1 MKTLLLAIA
10 FVASAVAV
18 PLDFTS
24 GQCAR
29 HCTESSKFKYD
40 LGRIYTY
47 DYEALTVTTLRG
59 TFSEDSQLYIK
70 AQVEIEALT
79 KCDLS
84 LQLRR
89 VSLEQTDPKN
99 PAYRRVAPET
109 VKFRKDLERN
119 TLRFSFQDGRIETLC
134 PTENEPAW
142 VLNIKRGV
150 LSMIQNS
157 MNDLFTNE
165 NTTETDVAGKCRV
178 EYMYTGRGWS
188 TVNVKKYKNLA
199 TCSSR
204 GNSESA
210 VQTSPFSSD
219 MPGKSL
225 PLLRGTQECEQS
237 FRNNRVDSVQC
248 TESHIFKPFSRHE
261 KDAITKSVQKLTF
274 NTERQGSFT
283 GNDYRPTRHDLLFD
297 HSYSEPTNQLK
308 EREAVQVMLELC
320 EAAKNDIRPSVP
332 AKFSRLV
339 YKLRELDY
347 QSLYSIYKRADS
359 ICQGNKNARQFVVDA
374 IPAVGSTASVR
385 LIKEL
390 VTKKEVSDSEANMW
404 LSSLTFLQNPTAE
417 MIGELVDII
426 DGSYG
431 QAILGVSSLAHTF
444 CRSHEDCGSVPEMK
458 RLVRRLVA
466 NLGNKCLAQDSKTV
480 LLSLKAIGNI
490 GVDEDVV
497 DILHDCYSNPQLDI
511 ETRLAA
517 IKAFRRFS
525 CSISRENLLKIY
537 TNYNENTE
545 LRIAAYMN
553 VMRCPDL
560 RVINI
565 IKETLEKEVVNQVG
579 SFVWTHLTSIQETSN
594 PIKQDIK
601 DILFNVYLMNKFN
614 TDIRKFSRYFEGSFF
629 MDSINSGVHVDG
641 DVIFTPESYL
651 PRSGMLNLTI
661 DLFGNSL
668 NLFEI
673 GGRMQGMEE
682 LVERFFGPEGYFP
695 QKTVDKMLKKFR
707 EKRSIKD
714 NKIDELEAV
723 YNANSQFHKDV
734 SGSIY
739 MKMFGNELFYSRLE
753 ELGTLSQ
760 KEGLLDMVLRLAKEQ
775 DVELTKS
782 FMFLDTT
789 YTIPTSSGLPLRLA
803 VNGTATVGLK
813 MGGRFDVR
821 SFRLVDIR
829 GHLQPSGAV
838 ELSTLMTVDAN
849 VAQSGLKVAAVLHS
863 STVMDGLVEVKDG
876 KVLRVQVNMPRD
888 NIEIVDIQSKIYLV
902 HGDEEQEARGKQED
916 RAEVSKC
923 TSKYLGRMLG
933 MELCG
938 EMSFPVP
945 RGRRGDA
952 PLFPFSGPASIK
964 LSLRK
969 ADPTLTSYNFE
980 ASLRN
985 DEVGRDEYIRRA
997 VVSFNTPQ
1005 SSIDREMTLDI
1016 QLNQQEKS
1024 FDFKLRSPFKK
1035 FGVNAKY
1042 NNDETEKKIDIR
1054 FTMDDKEQLTVVTSM
1069 GTDRSSTSLR
1079 LTPYLEVRIPS
1090 RRLVY
1095 TKGYVAMVYGK
1106 KYSGQLT
1113 IQDLTEKP
1121 VVVKGDL
1128 DIKDRGSY
1136 EGEIGIS
1143 SYFLDTTV
1151 KGNVN
1156 IGSSVFTKLAIDY
1169 KILEGQRENFDITG
1183 KFRDFSANSLTKYTG
1198 AITLQ
1203 STARPEYAT
1212 AVNWE
1217 MQSTDGHLE
1226 NLFDVSFGDG
1236 RRIEVHKIKIQEILR
1251 YEGSLADNKI
1261 AATLKFQY
1269 PQRDI
1274 DYVLRLKHRNNDNS
1288 LSNTLNIKYSGR
1300 REIMSAIELSKAN
1313 TRFLQLKA
1321 DAQLQYP
1328 GREMRLAGE
1337 VTENNRNDYHVSI
1350 NGQWQKEQVRMTAS
1364 YKNKSGRNQLR
1375 HEGDVEIILP
1385 RTSPINIAGYIRA
1398 GPGQYAVT
1406 TNIEVAR
1413 KKYSL
1418 QGDYSTTSVWNHRVS
1433 GMLIF
1438 PGNSYSTVAV
1448 LEGSR
1453 NGMKATFD
1461 TNLEG
1466 IRHITGTV
1474 DFTNTKTTKTG
1485 SLDLK
1490 WDADHNQD
1498 KRITIDTEYQDI
1510 ATGQTGAIT
1519 VKVLNAVKASFNNEI
1534 DTRFTKGIFRLNTR
1548 GELEW
1553 EPYKKI
1559 AMEIKS
1565 DNYISSY
1572 KRKIRTDITLTTPF
1586 DGFQSNNV
1594 HLSHSD
1600 DGQEWKN
1607 AFVIEQN
1614 SRKTTLTS
1622 EGRYYNNRASCFL
1635 QSTVKFY
1642 NPNQERMQMDI
1653 YHEMSTSDMS
1663 NKLEFQW
1670 GYNRKISAGIYGSL
1684 IGSGI
1689 RGGINFTSPFETF
1702 RDLSA
1707 SVLHTQDQHH
1717 VKSQVE
1723 IQWDVQKK
1731 ISFDFD
1737 GKHALENN
1745 KRTCSIKA
1753 EVATPFTGF
1762 ESALTNIVYTND
1774 GRNVNID
1781 TEMNWNYKRV
1791 SFGMQGSNKNT
1802 YYNTNVNGKVYF
1814 TSSFRGYENI
1824 ECSGLYESY
1833 RQTFKANIEAILPG
1847 RQKVSVSSEGTF
1859 RSISDAT
1866 VKLLAT
1872 TPIHNLERIS
1882 FDFSH
1887 KFSDNLKTVGEITY
1901 GNRKI
1906 TMDLSGTH
1914 SISYGE
1920 RRLNGALVV
1929 TTPYVGFEEVKITIA
1944 HDTNQQDRYNS
1955 RLEASYDRNVF
1966 QVMHTFTLQDS
1977 LNFQTQLEIFTPFE
1991 NFRSAKIITKQSFH
2005 SDAFKH
2011 NTNFILNRQAP
2022 VDILVEFLNE
2032 HDRKGQDIKARFKLL
2047 TPSDIFQSLL
2057 IQATYEDNDREY
2069 KPRLEI
2075 QWNDSKKI
2083 TLDGYLANDR
2093 MQRVEGSIIYSSPF
2107 YGYEKVTLSGMY
2119 DLTSENKTGELS
2131 FEYAPQEN
2139 GKLSLSGFLFADR
2152 RTGEANLIFRS
2163 PIRNYEKLIAYGK
2176 YISGRNEK
2184 SGEISFQWPK
2194 DQKMKVYTEVSYG
2207 RNDIKSSVSFNSP
2220 FQGYEAFRAEANI
2233 DQNKNMFHSTL
2244 TWGSGKEID
2253 FSFEYEITSNLFTTA
2268 LILRTPFSGY
2278 EDMAVNG
2285 RIQKNYYEYEGLLTT
2300 TWAPTK
2306 QITITGK
2313 VKHNGFYPDEI
2324 TVDIKT
2330 PFHLYNN
2337 IKFSSTMKNLDRRFS
2352 FNSNVNWNNEIYDMN
2367 IIFDRTG
2374 REAIEGKFNL
2384 NTPNPDH
2391 KISIEGHLNENNAQK
2406 IEGSFKFTTPFET
2419 ISPIDISGSLYDSG
2433 EGKKL
2438 SINGNSQNKRFS
2450 ITGDLYN
2457 NRNRHITGKLTL
2469 DLPFLYSSNIDMGFD
2484 IQSDWNSQFEA
2495 SAKLTY
2501 GSSVHGTKV
2510 VLKNSN
2516 VIKEMVL
2523 EIESSLLFTNKVTLE
2538 LELTSNSNAYN
2549 TALKLYTPYVS
2560 HRFAGSLQKIQ
2571 QGYSVEVR
2579 FESPIIKNGP
2589 FSFDATYSSEGYEG
2603 IKLDISLGTK
2613 FDKHSLEVVYNYG
2626 RDLVVLSGKV
2636 ESSLLVG
2643 RSVEFEGR
2651 YINSNNREFET
2662 SLKLTTPYSSHS
2674 VSGTLKLYDT
2684 EIESIVRIETPLFN
2698 PKSLTVTSKFLNKN
2712 YEVMEGNFLIKTP
2725 TSELRVAGNIRNSG
2739 WKGMEAFF
2747 TINTP
2752 FEILKMARVDTKF
2765 LNENFKNIEGSFV
2778 AQTST
2783 YTFPKISI
2791 SGKVRHNTGMY
2802 DVSINTKLPFRRYS
2816 NINLLATLH
2825 HNNDMTFVNPRV
2837 TFTLQQNQYTVYS
2850 NYRYFGENLVAA
2862 AGYELNEK
2870 PQVEFST
2877 TIKFTPN
2884 NWNSEITV
2892 KTPFRGYENY
2902 NLVITYTIEQ
2912 ELHNIRVVFKDPV
2925 YRTSVVNMS
2934 FRYSDSTNMGGEI
2947 TLTTPF
2953 RGWENIE
2960 TNIILQSNSKRLLSN
2975 FQYSWGNNQ
2984 KIVFNF
2990 ENKINSKGFSGEL
3003 KIISPLQI
3011 LKNTNIEYKVLNKD
3025 NTKSEVEIIYN
3036 SRKIFILETSSVY
3049 EPQGHHRN
3057 VNVQLPLAAVG
3068 FAFDAKSLE
3077 AGIEMKVE
3085 TNIPSRKMLFHTI
3098 YQSTWSHFSHATE
3111 LTWDVEARRTI
3122 SYEARLVESSKRGT
3136 DIFGKL
3142 SLPGRTFELKG
3153 ETEPLQNGKN
3163 INVEFSWDAARDV
3176 NKRLGLGFEYEDKSG
3191 KAVTAYKIQMTMKH
3205 PRLSKDLVVLGDISV
3220 SSSELYAKAEV
3231 DYSRYRQNKM
3241 AVEVRGKNIQSWGES
3256 KYTIEANARH
3266 PVTNID
3272 ISVNGQFVNNND
3284 EYIFDMKFDY
3294 LDRNR
3299 MKRVQELKTKIMK
3312 LRQEIHFEMKAGG
3325 NQLKMLGRMFN
3336 RDHEF
3341 TAALEQQ
3348 LNDYSPV
3355 HSHFR
3360 LSKRHMNMDL
3370 NITTPENNGIHI
3382 RAALPEDAAQFQI
3395 NHIKHGESVSDVLFD
3410 FGLEEAKV
3418 LRGRITW
3425 RREMMDD
3432 VKEVVSNNY
3441 ERFNEMY
3448 SSTINDVYDEAS
3460 QELNSKTSLIKR
3472 SLTQELKP
3480 FYREMQQDISNLED
3494 EMRLVSKEMFKMYRR
3509 NEFYIKDIINGIEM
3523 VAESV
3528 CSVICKSGEIF
3539 TMASYTG
3546 RVFSYVFS
3554 CIIEKSNLILETIVD
3569 VYGRAIY
3576 GAVRIIRDFSINI
3589 REWTKSVTIYLTDF
3603 SYLIVRNTEW
3613 FIHRYTPFVETYFS
3627 RLVTTYLGVKEIVKD
3642 YVDYLAEEI
3651 YNHPYY
3657 IALNNYINRVKS
3669 TIAAFHRSYYSN
3681 MYNNFKQG
3689 LSTSVSSLSNYYNY
3703 FHRHPH
3709 VESIKEFSR
3718 DTYNK
3723 GIDVARY
3730 LGFDY
3735 IIDTIYHQ
3743 LKDTV
3748 LESVKELVQDWSS
3761 MVSGFSY
3768 TFKPERGQVG
3778 FDIKLPSTHE
3788 NLRDLLDITTYPI
3801 YQHLQDLKY
3810 KLINEDLYVW
3820 DSYYTM
3826 IRFVNPKNWI
3836 PPFTAHAMIAGNDHY
3851 ITFDKFHFDFA
3862 GECSYLLARDFA
3874 DGNFTVAITYT
3885 RNNYRVVKKSLTV
3898 ITDDAKIEISPDYK
3912 VTISD
3917 TKVELPVEIG
3927 EIVAKREDNT
3937 VHIHYARGI
3946 DVRCNFIHDVC
3957 SLEMSGFYFGKTAG
3971 LFGTYDNEPQLDMM
3985 TPERR
3990 LVDQPE
3996 KFASSW
4002 QIGSAVCR
4010 PSSPRRGAVVTE
4022 EAKERCNEIFHD
4034 SSSNLRPCFQ
4044 QVNPEP
4050 YFDMCVRD
4058 LSEVD
4063 IQRKSDAIC
4072 TSSAAYRTHCK
4083 VAGVKVKMP
4092 KSCVRCENYDGTIL
4106 LEGETSVIKK
4116 VPTKVAD
4123 IVFIV
4128 EEKACNKDV
4137 MPMLGKMARGVE
4149 SSYRQK
4155 GYSDIRYTVVG
4166 FGGNGVHGFPHVH
4179 TSDGQVFASIRSID
4193 SALTSLTIGDG
4204 PSNIFH
4210 AIRFAAGLPFH
4221 AGATKSFVLAK
4232 CTTCEAEDTKA
4243 DYSEI
4248 LQTLLDSEITL
4259 HILMDHEFEMKSA
4272 SKSKKAKRLLGLDLN
4287 YAYSLKD
4294 AKDKQLKG
4302 DKAILSQVKV
4312 PKDHCVPLAL
4322 ESKGSFFTTE
4332 KLTTNAKKA
4341 KKFIDV
4347 VTRRMA
4353 LTAEQS
4359 QCQTCGCIAT
4369 EDGVG
4374 KMMCQACVSNPII
4387 VRDIPIYSNKEVGD
4401 SNSKEVDEYD
4411 DDQNDDFED
4420 YMDLPLQG
4428 KKRKMW
4434 KEY

>member
-40 LGRIYTY
+40 LGKIYTY
-47 DYEALTVTTLRG
+47 DYEALTVTTLQG

-84 LQLRR
+84 LQFRR
-89 VSLEQTDPKN
+89 DLEQ
-99 PAYRRVAPET
+99 
-109 VKFRKDLERN
+109 N
-119 TLRFSFQDGRIETLC
+119 TLRFSFQDGRIDTLC

-157 MNDLFTNE
+157 MNDLYTNE
-165 NTTETDVAGKCRV
+165 NTTETDVAGKCSV
-178 EYMYTGRGWS
+178 EYMFTGRGWS

-204 GNSESA
+204 GNSEST
-210 VQTSPFSSD
+210 VQTTPFSAD

-237 FRNNRVDSVQC
+237 FRNNRVDSVKC
-248 TESHIFKPFSRHE
+248 TEAHVFKPFSRHE
-261 KDAITKSVQKLTF
+261 KDAVTKSVQKLTF

-297 HSYSEPTNQLK
+297 HSYTEPTNQLK
-308 EREAVQVMLELC
+308 EREAEQVMVELC
-320 EAAKNDIRPSVP
+320 EAATNDIRPSVP

-347 QSLYSIYKRADS
+347 QTLYSIYKRADS
-359 ICQGNKNARQFVVDA
+359 ICRGNKNARQFVVDA
-374 IPAVGSTASVR
+374 IPAVGSTASIR

-390 VTKKEVSDSEANMW
+390 VTKKEISDSEANMW
-404 LSSLTFLQNPTAE
+404 LSSLTFVPKPTAE
-417 MIGELVDII
+417 MIGELVHIM

-511 ETRLAA
+511 ETRLTA
-517 IKAFRRFS
+517 IQAFRRFS
-525 CSISRENLLKIY
+525 CSISRENLLKVY

-553 VMRCPDL
+553 VMRCPNL
-560 RVINI
+560 HVINI

-651 PRSGMLNLTI
+651 PRSGMLNLTV

-695 QKTVDKMLKKFR
+695 QKTVDKMLKKIR

-723 YNANSQFHKDV
+723 YNANSQFPKDV

-753 ELGTLSQ
+753 ELGTASQ
-760 KEGLLDMVLRLAKEQ
+760 TESLLDMVMKLAKEQ
-775 DVELTKS
+775 DVEFTKS

-821 SFRLVDIR
+821 SFRLVDVR

-876 KVLRVQVNMPRD
+876 KVLRVQVNVPRD

-902 HGDEEQEARGKQED
+902 HGDEEQEARGKQEN
-916 RAEVSKC
+916 RVEVSKC

-945 RGRRGDA
+945 RGRRNDA

-985 DEVGRDEYIRRA
+985 DQVGRDEYIRRA
-997 VVSFNTPQ
+997 VMSFNTPQ
-1005 SSIDREMTLDI
+1005 SSIDREMTIDV

-1042 NNDETEKKIDIR
+1042 NIDKTEKKIDIR
-1054 FTMDDKEQLTVVTSM
+1054 LTMDDKEQLTVVTSISA
-1069 GTDRSSTSLR
+1069 DRSSTSLR

-1121 VVVKGDL
+1121 IVMKGDL
-1128 DIKDRGSY
+1128 DIKDRDSY

-1151 KGNVN
+1151 KGNMN
-1156 IGSSVFTKLAIDY
+1156 IGSSVFTKLAVEY
-1169 KILEGQRENFDITG
+1169 QILDGQRENFDITG

-1251 YEGSLADNKI
+1251 YEGSLADNRI

-1274 DYVLRLKHRNNDNS
+1274 DYVLRLKHRNDANS

-1300 REIMSAIELSKAN
+1300 REITSAIELSKDN

-1328 GREMRLAGE
+1328 GREMRLTGE
-1337 VTENNRNDYHVSI
+1337 VSENNRNDYHVSI
-1350 NGQWQKEQVRMTAS
+1350 NGQWQKAQVKMTAS
-1364 YKNKSGRNQLR
+1364 YKNKSDRYQLR

-1385 RTSPINIAGYIRA
+1385 RTSPINIAGYLRA

-1406 TNIEVAR
+1406 TNMEVAR
-1413 KKYSL
+1413 KKFSL
-1418 QGDYSTTSVWNHRVS
+1418 QGDYSTTSVWNHRIS

-1438 PGNSYSTVAV
+1438 PGNSYSTVAA

-1453 NGMKATFD
+1453 NGMKASFD

-1474 DFTNTKTTKTG
+1474 DLTSTKVMKTG

-1490 WDADHNQD
+1490 WDADRNQD
-1498 KRITIDTEYQDI
+1498 KRITVDTEYQNM
-1510 ATGQTGAIT
+1510 ATGQTGTIT
-1519 VKVLNAVKASFNNEI
+1519 VKVFKRTVKASFNNEI
-1534 DTRFTKGIFRLNTR
+1534 DNRFTKGIFKLNTR

-1553 EPYKKI
+1553 EPYKKVT
-1559 AMEIKS
+1559 MEVKS
-1565 DNYISSY
+1565 DNYISSN
-1572 KRKIRTDITLTTPF
+1572 KRKIRTDITVTTPF
-1586 DGFQSNNV
+1586 DGFQSNIV

-1600 DGQEWKN
+1600 DSQEWKN
-1607 AFVIEQN
+1607 AFAVEQN

-1642 NPNQERMQMDI
+1642 NPNQERIQMDI

-1670 GYNRKISAGIYGSL
+1670 GYARKISAGMHGSL

-1689 RGGINFTSPFETF
+1689 RGGVNFTSPFETF

-1707 SVLHTQDQHH
+1707 SILHTQDQHH

-1731 ISFDFD
+1731 ISIDFD
-1737 GKHALENN
+1737 GKHSLTNN
-1745 KRTCSIKA
+1745 KRTCSIKTEA
-1753 EVATPFTGF
+1753 KTPFTGF

-1774 GRNVNID
+1774 GRNVNVD

-1791 SFGMQGSNKNT
+1791 LFGIQGSNKNT

-1814 TSSFRGYENI
+1814 TSPFRGYENI
-1824 ECSGLYESY
+1824 ECSGLYETY
-1833 RQTFKANIEAILPG
+1833 RNAFKTNIEAILPG
-1847 RQKVSVSSEGTF
+1847 RQKVSVASEGTF

-1866 VKLLAT
+1866 IKLLAT

-1887 KFSDNLKTVGEITY
+1887 RFSDNLKTVGELTY
-1901 GNRKI
+1901 GTRKI

-1920 RRLNGALVV
+1920 QRLNGALVF
-1929 TTPYVGFEEVKITIA
+1929 TTPFVGLEEAKITIA
-1944 HDTNQQDRYNS
+1944 HDNNQQDRFNS
-1955 RLEASYDRNVF
+1955 RLEASYNRNSF
-1966 QVMHTFTLQDS
+1966 QVVHKFTLQDF
-1977 LNFQTQLEIFTPFE
+1977 LNFQSEMEIFTPFE
-1991 NFRSAKIITKQSFH
+1991 NFRSAKTLTKQSFN
-2005 SDAFKH
+2005 SNAFKH
-2011 NTNFILNRQAP
+2011 NSNFILNRQAP
-2022 VDILVEFLNE
+2022 VDILVEFLNDHE
-2032 HDRKGQDIKARFKLL
+2032 RKGQNIEARLKLL
-2047 TPSDIFQSLL
+2047 TPSDTFKSLL
-2057 IQATYEDNDREY
+2057 IEATYEDNSREY

-2083 TLDGYLANDR
+2083 TLDGHLTNDR
-2093 MQRVEGSIIYSSPF
+2093 MQKVEGSIIYTSPF
-2107 YGYEKVTLSGMY
+2107 YGYEEITLSGMY
-2119 DLTSENKTGELS
+2119 DLTSRKKTGELS
-2131 FEYAPQEN
+2131 LDYAPQKN
-2139 GKLSLSGFLFADR
+2139 GKLLLSGFLFADR
-2152 RTGEANLIFRS
+2152 GRGEAELIFRS
-2163 PIRNYEKLIAYGK
+2163 PIRNYEELIAYGK
-2176 YISGRNEK
+2176 YTSGRNEK

-2194 DQKMKVYTEVSYG
+2194 DLKTRVYAEYSHE
-2207 RNDIKSSVSFNSP
+2207 RNGIESSVSFNSP
-2220 FQGYEAFRAEANI
+2220 FQGYETFQAEAKANI
-2233 DQNKNMFHSTL
+2233 DQNKKMFQSTL
-2244 TWGSGKEID
+2244 TWGAGKKID
-2253 FSFEYEITSNLFTTA
+2253 FSSEYEITGNLFTTA
-2268 LILRTPFSGY
+2268 LILRTPFQGY

-2285 RIQKNYYEYEGLLTT
+2285 RIQENYYGYEGLLTT

-2306 QITITGK
+2306 QISIIGK
-2313 VKHNGFYPDEI
+2313 VKHNGFIPNEI
-2324 TVDIKT
+2324 IVNIKT
-2330 PFHLYNN
+2330 PFSSYNN
-2337 IKFSSTMKNLDRRFS
+2337 IKFSSTMKNLGRS
-2352 FNSNVNWNNEIYDMN
+2352 LSLNSNFNWNSEKYDMN
-2367 IIFDRTG
+2367 ILFDRIG
-2374 REAIEGKFNL
+2374 RQALEVKFNL

-2391 KISIEGHLNENNAQK
+2391 KISIEGRFNGNNAQK
-2406 IEGSFKFTTPFET
+2406 IEGSIKFTTPFET
-2419 ISPIDISGSLYDSG
+2419 ISPVDISGSLYDSG

-2438 SINGNSQNKRFS
+2438 SVNGNSKNNRFS
-2450 ITGDLYN
+2450 ITGELNN
-2457 NRNRHITGKLTL
+2457 NRNRRITGKLTL

-2484 IQSDWNSQFEA
+2484 IKSDWNSQFEA
-2495 SAKLTY
+2495 SAKITA
-2501 GSSVHGTKV
+2501 GSSVHGIRV
-2510 VLKNSN
+2510 LLKNSN
-2516 VIKEMVL
+2516 VIRELVF
-2523 EIESSLLFTNKVTLE
+2523 EIESSLLFANKVTLE
-2538 LELTSNSNAYN
+2538 LELTSNPNAYN

-2560 HRFAGSLQKIQ
+2560 HRFTGSLQKIQ
-2571 QGYSVEVR
+2571 QSYSVEGH
-2579 FESPIIKNGP
+2579 FESPIVKNGP
-2589 FSFDATYSSEGYEG
+2589 FSFDATYSSEGYEE
-2603 IKLDISLGTK
+2603 IKLDINLGTK
-2613 FDKHSLEVVYNYG
+2613 FDKHSLKVVYGYG
-2626 RDLVVLSGKV
+2626 RDIVVLSGKV

-2643 RSVEFEGR
+2643 RSAEFEGK
-2651 YINSNNREFET
+2651 YINSNDRELET
-2662 SLKLTTPYSSHS
+2662 LLKLTTSYSSHTA
-2674 VSGTLKLYDT
+2674 SGTLKLYDT
-2684 EIESIVRIETPLFN
+2684 EIESIVRIETPFFN
-2698 PKSLTVTSKFLNKN
+2698 PKSLTITSKFLNKN

-2725 TSELRVAGNIRNSG
+2725 ASEMRVAGNIRNSG
-2739 WKGMEAFF
+2739 WKGIEAFF

-2752 FEILKMARVDTKF
+2752 FEILKMARADIKF
-2765 LNENFKNIEGSFV
+2765 LNENFKNIEGSFI

-2791 SGKVRHNTGMY
+2791 SGKIRHNTGMY

-2850 NYRYFGENLVAA
+2850 NYRYFGQNLVATV
-2862 AGYELNEK
+2862 GYELNEK
-2870 PQVEFST
+2870 PQIEFST
-2877 TIKFTPN
+2877 TVKFTPDS
-2884 NWNSEITV
+2884 WNSEITV

-2902 NLVITYTIEQ
+2902 NLGINYAIEQ
-2912 ELHNIRVVFKDPV
+2912 ELYNIRVIFKDSV
-2925 YRTSVVNMS
+2925 YRTSVANMS
-2934 FRYSDSTNMGGEI
+2934 FRYSDSTNMVGDI
-2947 TLTTPF
+2947 TITTPF
-2953 RGWENIE
+2953 RGWENIA
-2960 TNIILQSNSKRLLSN
+2960 TNFILQGTSKRFLSN
-2975 FQYSWGNNQ
+2975 FQHSWGNNQ

-2990 ENKINSKGFSGEL
+2990 ENKINNKGYSGEL

-3011 LKNTNIEYKVLNKD
+3011 LKNTNVEYKVLNND
-3025 NTKSEVEIIYN
+3025 NMKSEVEITYN
-3036 SRKIFILETSSVY
+3036 SRKVFNVETSSVY
-3049 EPQGHHRN
+3049 ESQGYHRSM
-3057 VNVQLPLAAVG
+3057 NVQLPLAGVG
-3068 FAFDAKSLE
+3068 FAFDAKSQE

-3085 TNIPSRKMLFHTI
+3085 TNIPSRKMVFHTI

-3111 LTWDVEARRTI
+3111 FTWDVEARRTI
-3122 SYEARLVESSKRGT
+3122 SYEARLVESSKRGI

-3142 SLPGRTFELKG
+3142 NLPSRTFELKG

-3163 INVEFSWDAARDV
+3163 INIEFSWDAARDI

-3191 KAVTAYKIQMTMKH
+3191 RTVTAYKVQMTMKH

-3220 SSSELYAKAEV
+3220 SSSALYAKAEV
-3231 DYSRYRQNKM
+3231 DYSRYHQNKIV
-3241 AVEVRGKNIQSWGES
+3241 AEVRGKNIQSWGES

-3272 ISVNGQFVNNND
+3272 ISINGQLVNNND
-3284 EYIFDMKFDY
+3284 EYVFDMKFDY

-3312 LRQEIHFEMKAGG
+3312 LRQEIHFEMKAGD
-3325 NQLKMLGRMFN
+3325 NRVKMLGRMFN

-3341 TAALEQQ
+3341 TVALEQQ
-3348 LNDYSPV
+3348 LNSYSPV

-3370 NITTPENNGIHI
+3370 NITTPENNGIHM
-3382 RAALPEDAAQFQI
+3382 RAALPEDAAHFQVNHI
-3395 NHIKHGESVSDVLFD
+3395 NHGKSVSDVLFD
-3410 FGLEEAKV
+3410 FGLEESKV
-3418 LRGRITW
+3418 LRSRITW
-3425 RREMMDD
+3425 RPEMMDD
-3432 VKEVVSNNY
+3432 VKEVVSTNY

-3448 SSTINDVYDEAS
+3448 SSTMKDVYDEVS
-3460 QELNSKTSLIKR
+3460 QEFNSKTSLVKR
-3472 SLTQELKP
+3472 SVAQELKP
-3480 FYREMQQDISNLED
+3480 FYREMQQDISNLQN
-3494 EMRLVSKEMFKMYRR
+3494 EMRLVSKELYKMYRK
-3509 NEFYIKDIINGIEM
+3509 NEFYIKDIIDGIEI
-3523 VAESV
+3523 VTESV
-3528 CSVICKSGEIF
+3528 CSVISKSGEILYNGIV
-3539 TMASYTG
+3539 TTG
-3546 RVFSYVFS
+3546 RVFTDVFRYIS
-3554 CIIEKSNLILETIVD
+3554 EKSNLILETIVD
-3569 VYGRAIY
+3569 IYGRAFY
-3576 GAVRIIRDFSINI
+3576 GAVRVIRDFSINI
-3589 REWTKSVTIYLTDF
+3589 YEWTKPIITYFTDF
-3603 SYLIVRNTEW
+3603 SHLIVRNTEW
-3613 FIHRYTPFVETYFS
+3613 LIHRYAPFVETYFS
-3627 RLVTTYLGVKEIVKD
+3627 RLVTSYVEMMDILRD
-3642 YVDYLAEEI
+3642 YADYLAEEV
-3651 YNHPYY
+3651 YSHPYY
-3657 IALNNYINRVKS
+3657 IALNNYINRVKA
-3669 TIAAFHRSYYSN
+3669 TIVAFRRSYYSN
-3681 MYNNFKQG
+3681 IYNNLKQG
-3689 LSTSVSSLSNYYNY
+3689 LSTSVSSLSSYYTH

-3718 DTYNK
+3718 STYNK
-3723 GIDVARY
+3723 GIEAAKYFGLD
-3730 LGFDY
+3730 DM
-3735 IIDTIYHQ
+3735 IDTIYHQ
-3743 LKDTV
+3743 LKDSA

-3761 MVSGFSY
+3761 MVAGFSY
-3768 TFKPERGQVG
+3768 TFKPERGQMG
-3778 FDIKLPSTHE
+3778 FDIILPATHK
-3788 NLRDLLDITTYPI
+3788 NLRDVLDITSYPI

-3810 KLINEDLYVW
+3810 KLISGDFYVW
-3820 DSYYTM
+3820 DRYYTI
-3826 IRFVNPKNWI
+3826 IRFLNPKNWI
-3836 PPFTAHAMIAGNDHY
+3836 PPFTAHAMIVGNDHY

-3862 GECSYLLARDFA
+3862 GECSYLLARDFT

-3885 RNNYRVVKKSLTV
+3885 RDNYRVVKKSLTV

-3912 VTISD
+3912 VTVSD

-3927 EIVAKREDNT
+3927 EIVAKREENT

-3946 DVRCNFIHDVC
+3946 DVRCNFIHDIC
-3957 SLEMSGFYFGKTAG
+3957 TLEMSGFYFGKTAG

-3985 TPERR
+3985 TPERK

-3996 KFASSW
+3996 RFANSW

-4010 PSSPRRGAVVTE
+4010 PASPKRANVITE

-4063 IQRKSDAIC
+4063 IHRKSDSIC
-4072 TSSAAYRTHCK
+4072 KSSAAYRTHCNF
-4083 VAGVKVKMP
+4083 AGVKVKMP
-4092 KSCVRCENYDGTIL
+4092 KSCVRCESYDGTVL

-4123 IVFIV
+4123 VVFIV

-4137 MPMLGKMARGVE
+4137 MPMLGKMARGVD

-4155 GYSDIRYTVVG
+4155 GYSDVRYAVVG
-4166 FGGNGVHGFPHVH
+4166 FGGDGVHGPPHIH

-4193 SALTSLTIGDG
+4193 SALSSLTIGDG

-4210 AIRFAAGLPFH
+4210 AIRFAARLPFH
-4221 AGATKSFVLAK
+4221 AGVTKTFVLAK
-4232 CTTCEAEDTKA
+4232 CTTCEAEDMKA

-4272 SKSKKAKRLLGLDLN
+4272 SKSKKAKRLLGLDIN

-4294 AKDKQLKG
+4294 AKDKNLKG
-4302 DKAILSQVKV
+4302 DKAIRSQVKI

-4322 ESKGSFFTTE
+4322 ESRGSFFSTE
-4332 KLTTNAKKA
+4332 KLTNNAKKA

-4347 VTRRMA
+4347 ITRRMA
-4353 LTAEQS
+4353 VTAEQS
-4359 QCQTCGCIAT
+4359 ECQTCGCIAT

-4374 KMMCQACVSNPII
+4374 KMMCQACVSNPVI
-4387 VRDIPIYSNKEVGD
+4387 VRDIPIYSNTEVGD
-4401 SNSKEVDEYD
+4401 SSSQEVDED
-4411 DDQNDDFED
+4411 DDNQNDDFED
-4420 YMDLPLQG
+4420 YMDLPLQV